1 MMILSFI
8 AVPVRALD
16 CSSGRAHVYSMVFGL
31 LFDFDDVAFRK
42 KVRPQVLVEDGT
54 DAAQILERH
63 HRVFDFLI
71 LIVFE
76 DAA

>member
-1 MMILSFI
+1 
-8 AVPVRALD
+8 
-16 CSSGRAHVYSMVFGL
+16 MVFGL

-76 DAA
+76 DAV